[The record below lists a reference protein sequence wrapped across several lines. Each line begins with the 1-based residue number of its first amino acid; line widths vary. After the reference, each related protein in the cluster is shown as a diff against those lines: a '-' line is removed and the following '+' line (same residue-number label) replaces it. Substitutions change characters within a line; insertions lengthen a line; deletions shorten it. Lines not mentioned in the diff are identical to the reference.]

1 MWLAKNFLKDDEV
14 ISLHSDLFYDPK
26 LIKKIIE
33 VPNSGVLVNQGFIS
47 KKDFNAEIKNGRII
61 KIGVKLKGENR
72 RFCLPIF
79 KFLKNDFQ
87 KLMKKIDEFAKSGK
101 TSYYAEEAF
110 NEISD
115 KIELYSVYFN
125 KEFAMEI
132 DDFVDLKKAEIV
144 LVST

>member
-1 MWLAKNFLKDDEV
+1 M
-14 ISLHSDLFYDPK
+14 I
-26 LIKKIIE
+26 
-33 VPNSGVLVNQGFIS
+33 QG
-47 KKDFNAEIKNGRII
+47 
-61 KIGVKLKGENR
+61 
-72 RFCLPIF
+72 
-79 KFLKNDFQ
+79 
-87 KLMKKIDEFAKSGK
+87 